1 MTADLPAL
9 LLVDD
14 DANIREM
21 LELLVEEWGYHATLA
36 ATATEG
42 LKHLLEHRFDVII
55 LDNWLPDLDGIE
67 LCRQIREFDKKT
79 PIVFFSAAVMGSED
93 RAALL
98 AGANRYISKGIG
110 LSSLREALEEEID
123 KTRKHPGNQKAH
135 RQ

>member
-1 MTADLPAL
+1 MTAELPAL

-14 DANIREM
+14 DANIRQM
-21 LELLVEEWGYHATLA
+21 LELLVEEWGYQATLA

-42 LKHLLEHRFDVII
+42 LKHLLEQPFDVVV

-67 LCRQIREFDKKT
+67 LCRQIREFDKKI
-79 PIVFFSAAVMGSED
+79 PIIFFSAAVMGSED

-110 LSSLREALEEEID
+110 LGSLREALAEELD

-135 RQ
+135 S

>member
-1 MTADLPAL
+1 MTAELPAL

-21 LELLVEEWGYHATLA
+21 LELLVEEWGYRVTLT

-42 LKHLLEHRFDVII
+42 LKHLLEHRFDAII

-79 PIVFFSAAVMGSED
+79 PIIFFSAAVMGSED

-110 LSSLREALEEEID
+110 L
-123 KTRKHPGNQKAH
+123 
-135 RQ
+135 

>member
-1 MTADLPAL
+1 MTAELPSL

-14 DANIREM
+14 DENLREM
-21 LELLVEEWGYHATLA
+21 LELLVEEWGYKATLA
-36 ATATEG
+36 ATATDG
-42 LKHLLEHRFDVII
+42 LRHLLDHRFDIII

-79 PIVFFSAAVMGSED
+79 PVIFFSAAVMGSED

-110 LSSLREALEEEID
+110 VGSLREALAEELN
-123 KTRKHPGNQKAH
+123 KTRKHSGSQKAH
-135 RQ
+135 RP